1 VRSQANKVPDSPHPT
16 LRGVSPRP
24 VFRYSQRAMSSPS
37 HSRKDPARL
46 TRFSFLVT
54 VLGLL
59 FGTVAWFV
67 RGPGPAEYAWRAVLI
82 LSLLTLAAN
91 VLASLRRGEIGVDV
105 IALLAMAGAL
115 ALGQVLAGAVVALML
130 SGGEMLELYAT
141 GQARKELASL
151 VERAPRVV
159 HRYEDGR
166 LTEPPIEQV
175 RPGDRLLVKPGE
187 IVPVDGVVAGLDAV
201 LDESALTG
209 ESTPVE
215 RRAGDRVPS
224 GGVNA
229 GGPFDLQAVATAEAS
244 TYAAIVRLV
253 QEAEASRA
261 PFVRLADRYSW
272 FFLPLTL
279 AVAGLG
285 WLLSGDPVR
294 ALAVL
299 VVATPCPLILAAP
312 VAFVAGISRSARRGI
327 IVKGGGAIE
336 ALASARTLLLD
347 KTGTLTIGIPTVTR
361 IEGFR
366 NLSQDELLYLA
377 ASLDQVSPHVL
388 AAAIVRGAR
397 ERGLALT
404 FPTEVA
410 EKLGTG
416 IEGTVDGRRVA
427 LGKIDW
433 IAAGRPLPARALEV
447 RQEVSVQGLS
457 NVFIGVDGEP
467 AGVIV
472 LEDPVREDSAATL
485 AALRRLGIRRIVMVT
500 GDHRSVAERV
510 GHALGAEAVLAG
522 CTPEDKVRAVRQESE
537 AAPTA
542 MVGDGV
548 NDAPALAAAGVGI
561 AMGARGATASSEAA
575 DVVLMLDRLDRL
587 VDALSI
593 ARRARAIARQSVL
606 AGMGLSFAAMLVA
619 AAGYLPPL
627 AGALFQEA
635 IDVAVILNALRALTG
650 GRGEEEARGLR
661 AGGGLSRA

>member
-1 VRSQANKVPDSPHPT
+1 
-16 LRGVSPRP
+16 
-24 VFRYSQRAMSSPS
+24 MSSPS
-37 HSRKDPARL
+37 SSRKKLPRL

-59 FGTVAWFV
+59 TGAVLWFTAGS
-67 RGPGPAEYAWRAVLI
+67 RWAEHTWRAVLI
-82 LSLLTLAAN
+82 VVLLSLAFDILS
-91 VLASLRRGEIGVDV
+91 SLRRGEIGVDV

-115 ALGQVLAGAVVALML
+115 ALGEVLAGAVVALML
-130 SGGEMLELYAT
+130 SGGEMLELYAA
-141 GQARKELASL
+141 GRARKELASL

-159 HRYEDGR
+159 HRYEDGH
-166 LTEPPIEQV
+166 LTEPAIEEV

-215 RRAGDRVPS
+215 RRTGDRVPS

-327 IVKGGGAIE
+327 IVKGGNAIE

-347 KTGTLTIGIPTVTR
+347 KTGTLTIGIPTVKR
-361 IEGFR
+361 IETFG
-366 NLSQDELLYLA
+366 NLSKDELLHLA

-416 IEGTVDGRRVA
+416 IEGTVDGRRIA

-457 NVFIGVDGEP
+457 NVFMGVDGEP

-485 AALRRLGIRRIVMVT
+485 TALRRLGIRRIVMVT
-500 GDHRSVAERV
+500 GDHRSVGERV
-510 GHALGAEAVLAG
+510 GHALGADAVLAE
-522 CTPEDKVRAVRQESE
+522 CTPEDKVRAVHKESE
-537 AAPTA
+537 TAPTA

-650 GRGEEEARGLR
+650 GRGEGEGVRGR
-661 AGGGLSRA
+661 VVGGLSRA